1 MISWHLQDDP
11 HPRLVRIL
19 RLGDSREWDAYG
31 SMCGPM
37 KENTCSHWQSYWSSL
52 LCVRIS
58 ADGADI
64 SAARDVI
71 FMIIVISSER
81 PRSSYKIHFDDRQLC
96 CCGTRSV

>member
-1 MISWHLQDDP
+1 MKALTNKEQPSEQINERATARSRVISWHLQDDP

-64 SAARDVI
+64 SAAR
-71 FMIIVISSER
+71 E
-81 PRSSYKIHFDDRQLC
+81 
-96 CCGTRSV
+96 T